1 MNTVPQDLAGY
12 QNIIMGFI
20 QEGDILVHTP
30 TRHKCWAPAA
40 SFHFDIEELEDV
52 DVYRKMACPKAGDHD
67 KDWKRVQD
75 EAKLSSDGLW
85 RGHQQPDGQTFWIPN
100 ITAVDLNK
108 AKTDDSGKPPLA
120 TLPWKA
126 LRKVSRV
133 QAYGHKKYG
142 DFYNYKKGME
152 VTRQLGCAVR
162 HIADYLDGIDL
173 DKESGE
179 SHLAHAACRLL
190 FALENIEDGTLKDD
204 RFKNK

>member
-1 MNTVPQDLAGY
+1 MNTIPQDLAGY
-12 QNIIMGFI
+12 QNIIYGQI
-20 QEGDILVHTP
+20 QEGDILVD
-30 TRHKCWAPAA
+30 RADRNKMWAPDFMFGNFVYV
-40 SFHFDIEELEDV
+40 SEY
-52 DVYRKMACPKAGDHD
+52 DVYRKIDVPRHEGETAHHGYGKQPKKEDFSA
-67 KDWKRVQD
+67 
-75 EAKLSSDGLW
+75 
-85 RGHQQPDGQTFWIPN
+85 N
-100 ITAVDLNK
+100 

-120 TLPWKA
+120 NLPWKA

-190 FALENIEDGTLKDD
+190 FALENIEEGTIKDD
-204 RFKNK
+204 RYKTK